1 MGFQSRKRGFRS
13 RREKLD
19 TSLRNIRMAII
30 FGTIALAVLI
40 YKNRWDL
47 WNWLKT
53 YFY

>member
-1 MGFQSRKRGFRS
+1 MGFQSRKRGYKS
-13 RREKLD
+13 RRERLNS
-19 TSLRNIRMAII
+19 SLKSIRMILI
-30 FGTIALAVLI
+30 FGSIALLVLI